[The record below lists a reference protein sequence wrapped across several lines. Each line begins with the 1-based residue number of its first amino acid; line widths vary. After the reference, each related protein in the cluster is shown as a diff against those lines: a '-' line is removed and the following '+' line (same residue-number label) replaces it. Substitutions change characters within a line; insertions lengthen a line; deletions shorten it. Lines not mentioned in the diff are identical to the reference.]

1 MSIGINVT
9 FPIEYNVYYKFTFF
23 LFPKTIF
30 LIGYPKPAEAKL
42 TYVFSK
48 YEDLGLFPLLL
59 SQEAEIYPL

>member
-1 MSIGINVT
+1 MSP
-9 FPIEYNVYYKFTFF
+9 FPFSLMFTTNLLFF